1 MPKSKLQKNE
11 GSWNLTGSLSRA
23 DGTPFG
29 SLLAN
34 GDVLVARVAFFTAR
48 PVPGPTRVPSLRFAK
63 VLRRHFWERET
74 YCSRDLG

>member
-34 GDVLVARVAFFTAR
+34 GDVLVARVAFFT
-48 PVPGPTRVPSLRFAK
+48 SLDQHGS
-63 VLRRHFWERET
+63 LPCGSRRYYGDTFGNGKRIAH
-74 YCSRDLG
+74 GI